1 MQTCSSTEPGLM
13 AWMLKDLGVTAGHR
27 VLEIGTG
34 TGYNAA
40 ILSERLGAASLTS
53 IDVDAALV
61 AEARTR
67 LSALGYHPLL
77 VAADG
82 REGYP
87 GNAPYDRIVA
97 TCSLPRVPAAWIEQ
111 LSPGGKLIVNVSG
124 LLGGAILVLRKNDS
138 GDGAQ
143 GRFAKCWAGFL
154 SARGA
159 PGVADITPKDTED
172 GRYDTGV
179 TTLAP
184 DLLGT
189 PAFAF
194 LAWLATQDARL
205 YWADLDDGRELTC
218 LIGIDGSWCEVYPD
232 DSGKRQVDQG
242 GPRRLWNLTEQAH
255 AFWAEH
261 HNPDWSRFGVTI
273 QDGKQQVWFDDPS
286 QPTPWQ
292 LPQ

>member
-1 MQTCSSTEPGLM
+1 M
-13 AWMLKDLGVTAGHR
+13 AWMLDDLGVAAGHR

-40 ILSERLGAASLTS
+40 ILCERLGAENVTS

-67 LSALGYHPLL
+67 LAGLGYHPLL
-77 VAADG
+77 VAGDG
-82 REGYP
+82 RDGYP
-87 GNAPYDRIVA
+87 GNAPYDRIIA

-111 LSPGGKLIVNVSG
+111 LSPGGKLIVNVSWV
-124 LLGGAILVLRKNDS
+124 LGGAMLVLRKNDS

-154 SARGA
+154 PARGA
-159 PGVADITPKDTED
+159 PGVADITAKDTED
-172 GRYDTGV
+172 GRYDTDV

-184 DLLGT
+184 DVLST

-205 YWADLDDGRELTC
+205 CWADLDDGRRLTC
-218 LIGIDGSWCEVYPD
+218 LICVDGSWCEVYPD
-232 DSGKRQVDQG
+232 DGGQRRVDQG
-242 GPRRLWNLTEQAH
+242 GPRRLWHLTEQAH
-255 AFWAEH
+255 RFWTERQH
-261 HNPDWSRFGVTI
+261 PDWSRFGVTMLGCD
-273 QDGKQQVWFDDPS
+273 QRVWLDHPA
-286 QPTPWQ
+286 QPIPWQ
-292 LPQ
+292 LPRG